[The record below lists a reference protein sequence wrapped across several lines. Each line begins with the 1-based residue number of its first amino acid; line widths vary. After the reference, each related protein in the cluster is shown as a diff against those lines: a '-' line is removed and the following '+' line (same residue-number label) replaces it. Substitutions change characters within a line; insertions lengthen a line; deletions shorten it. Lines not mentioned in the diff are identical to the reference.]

1 MSDKIVL
8 IEALS
13 GIDDRHLQRYFAL
26 NEKQKSSRNTF
37 ARNKWIALMAACM
50 SVMFVVITIIFFANH
65 TQSPNTP
72 GIQTAVPNTT
82 DEPFTSDATTPVPNT
97 SANLTTNKGLI
108 IAPDADDPEPA
119 IQIVAKTDTAVIK
132 VGDALQVSVYTI
144 TGSEIDYQQE
154 IVPVN
159 VTATISMSYARVNPW
174 FNKETVKEISDGTTK
189 DYTWF
194 GSYDTMKAE
203 EITIPAEVFTEKEA
217 TDGKT
222 GERFLEN
229 EGAIVWFLEVHK
241 EFSSGETEYESTG
254 IALYYRIVGEDVF
267 LYATQYNFKN
277 DIRSESGG

>member
-1 MSDKIVL
+1 MSDKMDL
-8 IEALS
+8 LEALD
-13 GIDDRHLQRYFAL
+13 GIDDRHLQRYFAVH
-26 NEKQKSSRNTF
+26 EMQKNSSSIF
-37 ARNKWIALMAACM
+37 ARKKWIALTAACLC
-50 SVMFVVITIIFFANH
+50 VIVGAITVVFFANL

-82 DEPFTSDATTPVPNT
+82 DEPFTPDATTPVPNT
-97 SANLTTNKGLI
+97 SGNHTANKGLM
-108 IAPDADDPEPA
+108 IAPGEDDPETE
-119 IQIVAKTDTAVIK
+119 IKIVVTTDTTVIK
-132 VGDALQVSVYTI
+132 AGDALPVSVYAM

-154 IVPVN
+154 PVPVN

-174 FNKETVKEISDGTTK
+174 FNKETVKEIGDGTTK

-222 GERFLEN
+222 GEKFLEN

-241 EFSSGETEYESTG
+241 EFSSGETKYESTG

-267 LYATQYNFKN
+267 LYATQYDFKN
-277 DIRSESGG
+277 DFRTESGG

>member
-13 GIDDRHLQRYFAL
+13 GIDDRHLQRYFAF

-37 ARNKWIALMAACM
+37 ARNKWIALTAACLC
-50 SVMFVVITIIFFANH
+50 VIVGAITVVFFANL

-72 GIQTAVPNTT
+72 GVQTAVPNTA
-82 DEPFTSDATTPVPNT
+82 DELFATGETTPVPNT
-97 SANLTTNKGLI
+97 SGNHTANKGLM
-108 IAPDADDPEPA
+108 IAPGEDDPETE
-119 IQIVAKTDTAVIK
+119 IKIVVTTDTTVIK
-132 VGDALQVSVYTI
+132 AGDALPVSVYAM

-154 IVPVN
+154 PVPVN
-159 VTATISMSYARVNPW
+159 VTATISMSYARVDPW
-174 FNKETVKEISDGTTK
+174 FHKEIIKEISDGTSK
-189 DYTWF
+189 DYTWY

-203 EITIPAEVFTEKEA
+203 EITVPADVFTEKEV

-222 GERFLEN
+222 GEKFSEN

-267 LYATQYNFKN
+267 LYATQYDFKN
-277 DIRSESGG
+277 DIRTESGG